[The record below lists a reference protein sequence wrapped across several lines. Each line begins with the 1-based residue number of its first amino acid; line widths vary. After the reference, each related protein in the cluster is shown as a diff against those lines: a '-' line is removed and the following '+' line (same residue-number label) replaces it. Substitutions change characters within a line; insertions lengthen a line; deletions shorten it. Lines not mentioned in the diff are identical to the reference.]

1 MRFKNK
7 SLSKR
12 LLMVGVLVVT
22 SFLAACGSQEPAA
35 NGDGSG
41 GSTPTLISLGTHQ
54 PGVVYHTA
62 GSGIAKVISDNS
74 DVSVT
79 TKSFAGTKPWIP
91 LMDKG
96 DINIGFTGYT
106 DALFPFKGLHGH
118 EQNKNLRMLVGGN
131 EIPHTTMTVRED
143 SGIDKMSD
151 LKGKK
156 IAHYQVDGEVMNLF
170 MEYSLKSV
178 GLGWDD
184 VKQVPISDAIS
195 ATDALR
201 EGRVD
206 AILTADPNAGWA
218 LELDNAIGIKGLNL
232 GDVDSIEQLP
242 ADFVEET
249 QTETGLGIGVHEAGF
264 LDGPTIIHE
273 FNTVLLASA
282 HLSEDVAYE
291 ITKTLWENSEK
302 LHSFSHWLEKWSP
315 ETMFIE
321 DPPVPY
327 HEGAIKFFK
336 EKGVWTEAADA
347 NHQKLME
354 LTK

>member
-1 MRFKNK
+1 MRFI
-7 SLSKR
+7 KR
-12 LLMVGVLVVT
+12 ETALTKKFFMIGVLVIS
-22 SFLAACGSQEPAA
+22 SFLAACGSTEQAL
-35 NGDGSG
+35 DGNES
-41 GSTPTLISLGTHQ
+41 PPLLSLGTHQ
-54 PGVVYHTA
+54 PGIVYHTA

-74 DVSVT
+74 NLNVT
-79 TKSFAGTKPWIP
+79 TRSFAGTKPWIP
-91 LMDKG
+91 LMNKG

-106 DALFPFKGLHGH
+106 DALFPFKGLYGH

-131 EIPHTTMTVRED
+131 EIPHATMTVRED
-143 SGIDKMSD
+143 SGIEKMSD

-178 GLGWDD
+178 ELGWDD
-184 VKQVPISDAIS
+184 VNQVPIADALS
-195 ATDALR
+195 AVDALR

-218 LELDNAIGIKGLNL
+218 LELDNAVGIKGLNL
-232 GDVDSIEQLP
+232 GDVQNIDDLD
-242 ADFVEET
+242 ADFIAET
-249 QTETGLGIGVHEAGF
+249 KNETGLGIGVHDEGF

-273 FNTVLLASA
+273 FSTVLLASA
-282 HLSEDVAYE
+282 DLSEEASYE
-291 ITKTLWENSEK
+291 LTKTLWENSEK
-302 LHSFSHWLEKWSP
+302 LHSYSHWLEKWSP
-315 ETMFIE
+315 ETMFLE

-327 HEGAIKFFK
+327 HIGAIKYFK
-336 EKGVWTEAADA
+336 EMGVWTETADA